1 MRCPY
6 CSSENTQVKDSRPT
20 EENAAIRRRRVCPDC
35 GGRFTTFERVQLRE
49 LTVIKRAGRRVAFDR
64 DKLSRSVEIAL
75 RKRPV
80 EPDRVERMVSGI
92 VRQLESMG
100 ESEIPSS
107 AIGQLVMEALR
118 GLDPVAYVRF
128 ASVYRDFREA
138 ADFHEV
144 LGEIADGRFP
154 EGGDADVAP
163 AQGTRPR
170 MPAEPEH

>member
-1 MRCPY
+1 
-6 CSSENTQVKDSRPT
+6 
-20 EENAAIRRRRVCPDC
+20 
-35 GGRFTTFERVQLRE
+35 
-49 LTVIKRAGRRVAFDR
+49 
-64 DKLSRSVEIAL
+64 
-75 RKRPV
+75 
-80 EPDRVERMVSGI
+80 
-92 VRQLESMG
+92 MG

-144 LGEIADGRFP
+144 LGEIADGT
-154 EGGDADVAP
+154 DAELPPIAG
-163 AQGTRPR
+163 ARPR